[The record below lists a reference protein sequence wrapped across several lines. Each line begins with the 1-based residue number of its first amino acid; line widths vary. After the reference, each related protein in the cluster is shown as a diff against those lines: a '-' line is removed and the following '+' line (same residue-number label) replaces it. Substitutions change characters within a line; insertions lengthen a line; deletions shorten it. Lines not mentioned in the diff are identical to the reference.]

1 MNLFNNF
8 MMHKLPLLIA
18 IGSIPLTQLT
28 INAQEATNPP
38 PKSFATAF
46 EPPNGDKPLATS
58 GGASRGEQCIA
69 DVQNSK
75 IPITPILPAINQR
88 LTVASHPTFLIHIP
102 ETSAKQVFFKIE
114 AQNQELSYQT
124 TLPISGNAGIIKIT
138 LPSDAPSLA
147 IGQNYQWALALI
159 CGDTLKPDSPIA
171 NGSITRIQPEA
182 ELKQQ
187 LSSMTEIEQ
196 ATFYIES
203 GIWYEAIMT
212 IAQLKQEQP
221 DNAKLVSI
229 WQEILGSV
237 GLNNIAKAEFVE

>member
-75 IPITPILPAINQR
+75 IPLTPILPAINQR
-88 LTVASHPTFLIHIP
+88 LTVASHPTFLIHVP

-138 LPSDAPSLA
+138 LPSDAPSLE
-147 IGQNYQWALALI
+147 IGQNYQWFLRIQCNATFQPEDPQISA
-159 CGDTLKPDSPIA
+159 
-171 NGSITRIQPEA
+171 SITRVAGNVPSMNED
-182 ELKQQ
+182 ELVF
-187 LSSMTEIEQ
+187 
-196 ATFYIES
+196 FYANS
-203 GIWYEAIMT
+203 QIWYDCLDTAFEL
-212 IAQLKQEQP
+212 AQSGKNVYWSEL
-221 DNAKLVSI
+221 LSI
-229 WQEILGSV
+229 VIPHK
-237 GLNNIAKAEFVE
+237 N